1 MYLKAWA
8 QDDRVAFRRREMP
21 KAEVAGLTRVGA
33 VNQLLYTDKA
43 ERLFG
48 KAETAAADPLMRLGA
63 GDRDLSDRDRHAL
76 TLFIVE
82 LMSRQPYVAMFKGL
96 SPKTFERIVE
106 ERKDAKAVLM
116 MLRDDHGPGITN
128 AERLQRDIANLFR
141 GFRREHAKHNMH
153 LTDDDLERTVPEYLE
168 LHSHKV
174 RSLAASPESAAQA
187 EGLRRFIFTE
197 PWQICESLHYE
208 FITSDQPVF
217 YHPTWLNLNSD
228 RPLST
233 LCFVVSPTILL
244 KISATPETQRW
255 AKDKIF
261 KLNGYIAKH
270 CDHQIISAPSNIQTL
285 YRDCLGFGC
294 STLGVRR
301 YRLNPVRVLLLPAHP
316 DYLLETN
323 VSGSG
328 RCSPSNLRPPTSKCC
343 ILSKARLRVVPMP

>member
-1 MYLKAWA
+1 MRTKSQHHLPRMYLKAWA

-21 KAEVAGLTRVGA
+21 KAEVAAVKRVGA
-33 VNQLLYTDKA
+33 ANQLLYTDEA

-48 KAETAAADPLMRLGA
+48 KAETAAADPLERLGA
-63 GDRDLSDRDRHAL
+63 GDRDLSGRDRHAL

-82 LMSRQPYVAMFKGL
+82 LMSRQPYEAMFKGL
-96 SPKTFERIVE
+96 SPKTFERIVK
-106 ERKDAKAVLM
+106 ERKDAKAVLK
-116 MLRDDHGPGITN
+116 MLRDDHGPGITITD

-141 GFRREHAKHNMH
+141 GLRREHAEHNMH
-153 LTDDDLERTVPEYLE
+153 LTDDDLERIVPEHLE
-168 LHSHKV
+168 LHSHEV
-174 RSLAASPESAAQA
+174 RSLAVAPESVAQA
-187 EGLRRFIFTE
+187 EGLRHFILTE

-255 AKDKIF
+255 GKDKVF

-270 CDHQIISAPSNIQTL
+270 CDHQIISTPSNIQTL
-285 YRDCLGFGC
+285 
-294 STLGVRR
+294 
-301 YRLNPVRVLLLPAHP
+301 N
-316 DYLLETN
+316 
-323 VSGSG
+323 
-328 RCSPSNLRPPTSKCC
+328 NLRLGDYRPWVFAGTG
-343 ILSKARLRVVPMP
+343 